1 MRTET
6 KINGCKIQKPKPK
19 KHRRQFFDHAWFSF
33 LLLPSQSNP
42 PHEINIDLNLKFR
55 TGIINNAFVL
65 LLGKDYS
72 QSKAYS
78 PN

>member
-1 MRTET
+1 MDARF
-6 KINGCKIQKPKPK
+6 KNQNPKNIEG
-19 KHRRQFFDHAWFSF
+19 SF
-33 LLLPSQSNP
+33 LTTPGFHFVVALPIQPP